1 MGRHRAR
8 RNREIVVKSAEKQN
22 EPGLEQTEK
31 SFSEERRQAERDRA
45 RMNRQSNA
53 KEKYKDKENG
63 SKK

>member
-31 SFSEERRQAERDRA
+31 VSAK
-45 RMNRQSNA
+45 NA
-53 KEKYKDKENG
+53 GKQNETELE
-63 SKK
+63 